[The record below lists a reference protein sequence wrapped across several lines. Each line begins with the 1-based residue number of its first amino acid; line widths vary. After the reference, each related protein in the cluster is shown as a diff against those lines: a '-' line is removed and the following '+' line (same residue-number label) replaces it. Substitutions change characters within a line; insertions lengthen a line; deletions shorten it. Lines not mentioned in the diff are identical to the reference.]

1 VTYIHEVYY
10 NALSK
15 NMHVSHS
22 KECFFSLWFEVTECL
37 RVQRAGGRRVTQ
49 VWTGG
54 GKALFSETSV

>member
-49 VWTGG
+49 V
-54 GKALFSETSV
+54 